1 MPKYYTTSHWD
12 VQHRKM
18 QTSIRRAPENP
29 RDGPDYP
36 VAIIDEWDTP
46 TAYQLTNDVIASL
59 RRADERRM

>member
-1 MPKYYTTSHWD
+1 
-12 VQHRKM
+12 M

-29 RDGPDYP
+29 RDGPDCP

-59 RRADERRM
+59 RRADERRI